1 MPHGGFTASAPV
13 PPCQAEEP
21 VKPQLLGAFPDKG
34 LMSTPPPPP
43 RLVSD
48 GFPDAAKLDGAFPE
62 YGPKGRRVRKD
73 KGKKKRG
80 MSPYNLFLRE
90 TILNLKSAQ
99 PHKYKDSP
107 KIAFKDAV
115 AMWKDVGPAQRDE
128 YAARIKAMFG
138 DSAGQTI
145 DAAATKKRK
154 SRR

>member
-1 MPHGGFTASAPV
+1 MSEIKRALSWVAWE
-13 PPCQAEEP
+13 QAGAA
-21 VKPQLLGAFPDKG
+21 VKLAQQIDA
-34 LMSTPPPPP
+34 MQ
-43 RLVSD
+43 D